1 MKHNATLKKI
11 STTLGISISTVSR
24 ALKDHPDIA
33 KQTKQKVKELA
44 QALDYEPNTF
54 AIQLRTNHSNL
65 FGIVVPT
72 ISNNFYESF
81 IAAVE
86 EESRKS
92 GYSLLI
98 LQSADNAEKESESLR
113 ICRQNRVR
121 GVFACITPETINFA
135 PFEKFDELDIPVIY
149 FDKLPENLSG
159 NKVSI
164 DDDLSARMAAE
175 IITEKKKKNILAIF
189 GNEFMSIS
197 KRRVEAFTNQINNR
211 KNRKIKLAIKH
222 ASSSAEARE
231 HTVNFLS
238 SEGLPD
244 CIFCMS
250 DEILIG
256 VMKELQEREIK
267 IPETISVISL
277 SNGFIP
283 TLYHPAIS
291 YVETSGYKLGKLAY
305 TQMLACIS
313 GNKQMQELSVKPVY
327 VSGGSL

>member
-1 MKHNATLKKI
+1 MRHNATLKKI

-65 FGIVVPT
+65 FGIIVPT

-98 LQSADNAEKESESLR
+98 LQSADNTEQETESLR

-121 GVFACITPETINFA
+121 GVFACITPETVNFA
-135 PFEKFDELDIPVIY
+135 PFEKFDELDVPVIY
-149 FDKLPENLSG
+149 FDKIPENIPG

-175 IITEKKKKNILAIF
+175 VITDKKKKKIAAIF
-189 GNEFMSIS
+189 GNDSQSIS
-197 KRRVEAFTNQINNR
+197 RRRMNAFVNQVSSR
-211 KNRKIKLAIKH
+211 KNKKINVTVLH
-222 ASSSAEARE
+222 ASSSEEARAQTAACLQQKE
-231 HTVNFLS
+231 
-238 SEGLPD
+238 LPD

-256 VMKELQEREIK
+256 VMKELQIHEIK
-267 IPETISVISL
+267 VPDMVSVISL

-283 TLYHPAIS
+283 TLYYPVVS

-313 GNKQMQELSVKPVY
+313 GNKQIQELSVKPVY
-327 VSGGSL
+327 VSGSSI